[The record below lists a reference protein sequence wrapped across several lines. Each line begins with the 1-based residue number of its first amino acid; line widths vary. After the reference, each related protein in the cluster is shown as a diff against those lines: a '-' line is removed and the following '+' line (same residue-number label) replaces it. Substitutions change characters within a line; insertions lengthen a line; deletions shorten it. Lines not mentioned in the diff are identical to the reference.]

1 MPTLQAMGDE
11 WGPQPSPIRPCS
23 VEHNFQF
30 VAEMPARGF
39 QPGQRFHIRSH
50 VMKQYKRNQRQL
62 NQVDTRKI
70 PRARS
75 KKHATIV
82 RRDPV
87 DDDESEEENQPQADA
102 TALGMNGSGLPQ
114 RQKPLSFI
122 ASSSRSRPAVF
133 TFKPSKQESCNP
145 SSSEHNRTHEELQS
159 RRPNCGAPQFSRLG
173 NNQKRVMNQ
182 STATGPVLWRRSVK
196 PDPLSLLGAGR
207 VDPFRSCPVDET
219 SPQMHELMD
228 HSKFSSYFIPTSPF
242 P

>member
-1 MPTLQAMGDE
+1 
-11 WGPQPSPIRPCS
+11 
-23 VEHNFQF
+23 
-30 VAEMPARGF
+30 
-39 QPGQRFHIRSH
+39 
-50 VMKQYKRNQRQL
+50 MKQYKRNQRQL

-182 STATGPVLWRRSVK
+182 STATDTVLWRRSVK